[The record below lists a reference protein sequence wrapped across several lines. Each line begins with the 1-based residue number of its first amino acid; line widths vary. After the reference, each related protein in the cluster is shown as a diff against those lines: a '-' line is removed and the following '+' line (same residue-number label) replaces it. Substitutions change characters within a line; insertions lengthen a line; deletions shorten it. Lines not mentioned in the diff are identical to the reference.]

1 MVTLPPEILNRLKGK
16 FQLDIL
22 FVDLSQDDELIDMI
36 DPILA
41 SDDKNMDGFID
52 YMEFVQ
58 AQQASLG
65 PNKAQVAPV

>member
-1 MVTLPPEILNRLKGK
+1 MNAPIGEHKKKLLA
-16 FQLDIL
+16 IL

-65 PNKAQVAPV
+65 PNKVSPV